1 MLLALPEPEP
11 EPAGGAEAREAG
23 LLDGAAG
30 PFPDDFEGG
39 DRGRF
44 LEKRLEVKR

>member
-1 MLLALPEPEP
+1 VLLGLPEPDAEL
-11 EPAGGAEAREAG
+11 EPAAGGGG

-30 PFPDDFEGG
+30 PFPDDLAGG

-44 LEKRLEVKR
+44 LRKTKKRRSF